1 MIDLDDLRDAPVI
14 GELLVVPAVLLDLIA
29 NSGEMLWIVADILLA
44 NIPLLSSL
52 IGTIVSLGTSLP
64 LIDIQTIELLRE
76 PLIVA
81 VGAIYF
87 ARLATKLT
95 DANDSKT

>member
-1 MIDLDDLRDAPVI
+1 MIEIDDLRDAPII
-14 GELLVVPAVLLDLIA
+14 GELLIVPTVLLDLIA
-29 NSGEMLWIVADILLA
+29 NGGELIWIVTDILLA

-52 IGTIVSLGTSLP
+52 IGTIVSLGTEIP
-64 LIDIQTIELLRE
+64 LIDLQTIEALRE

-87 ARLATKLT
+87 VRLANKLT
-95 DANDSKT
+95 DADDSQA

>member
-14 GELLVVPAVLLDLIA
+14 GELLIVPTVLIDLLA
-29 NSGEMLWIVADILLA
+29 NSGEMLWIVLDILLA

-64 LIDIQTIELLRE
+64 LIDIQTIEMLRE

-81 VGAIYF
+81 VGAIY
-87 ARLATKLT
+87 AVRLANKLT
-95 DANDSKT
+95 DADDSQA